1 MNTENT
7 IIFTIA
13 RMNPPTPGHLYLI
26 ENMIDLA
33 IKENVNQINI
43 ILSATVD
50 SEKNP
55 IECEEKRQLL
65 YNYVLE
71 TAKKNSIQKYPN
83 DENKINNMN
92 FEIICMNDEID
103 TSFSSP
109 NPVIGKLKYILYK
122 LYGYPRPD
130 LKVILVIGEDRKNDF
145 LFLKQ
150 SINNFDKSNLYPIN
164 FEVFVV
170 ERPEDAISAT
180 KIRGYATSRDEKD
193 EQQFLYNMNKVG
205 IQNTEATEL
214 LGQIRTNINIPN
226 TQVSKKMR
234 RQGGKNKKRK
244 STKTYNL
251 KKHRI
256 KKYKTRKYKI
266 YKNKKSIKIKR
277 N

>member
-1 MNTENT
+1 MNLENT

-43 ILSATVD
+43 ILSSTVD

-83 DENKINNMN
+83 DVDKINNLN

-103 TSFSSP
+103 TSFSSK

-122 LYGYPRPD
+122 LYGYPKPD
-130 LKVILVIGEDRKNDF
+130 LKVILVIGQDRKDDF

-150 SINNFDKSNLYPIN
+150 SINNFDNSNLYPIN

-205 IQNTEATEL
+205 IQNNEANEL
-214 LGQIRTNINIPN
+214 LGQIRTNISIPN
-226 TQVSKKMR
+226 TQTTKKMR
-234 RQGGKNKKRK
+234 RQGGKKKLRNGK
-244 STKTYNL
+244 KTYNL
-251 KKHRI
+251 KKHKI
-256 KKYKTRKYKI
+256 KKYNT
-266 YKNKKSIKIKR
+266 YKNKIKSKKM
-277 N
+277 NKNK